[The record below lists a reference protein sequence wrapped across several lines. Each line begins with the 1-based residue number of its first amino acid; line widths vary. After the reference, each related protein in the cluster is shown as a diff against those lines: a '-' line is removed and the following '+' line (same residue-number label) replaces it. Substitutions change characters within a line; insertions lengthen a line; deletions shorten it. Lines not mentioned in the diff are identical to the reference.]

1 MEISANPS
9 IISSVEMSFLTLFPI
24 WALLLRVWVGG
35 VLILYALRSSFG
47 FFPNTGV
54 PVQTIAGTA
63 AYMEKFGWRPG
74 LFWAW
79 LSTINN
85 LVGGAMLMLGLF
97 TRPVALTCTAILF
110 LSACHHVKDGF
121 FSNQNGFEHY
131 ALWSFCALL
140 FLFYGSGPYSL
151 DHLFALNI

>member
-1 MEISANPS
+1 MGELAKS
-9 IISSVEMSFLTLFPI
+9 IITSMDTLFVTLFPI

-35 VLILYALRSSFG
+35 VLVAYALRSSFG

-54 PVQTIAGTA
+54 PVQTVSGTA
-63 AYMEKFGWRPG
+63 VYMDKFGWRPG

-85 LVGGAMLMLGLF
+85 VVGGAMLALGLL
-97 TRPVALTCTAILF
+97 TRPVALTSAVFLF
-110 LSACHHVKDGF
+110 LSAAHHVKDGF
-121 FSNQNGFEHY
+121 FSNQNGVEHY
-131 ALWSFCALL
+131 ALWYFCTLL
-140 FLFYGSGPYSL
+140 FVFYGGGPYSV